1 MEISIIED
9 WHLPIEEAKV
19 EGSLNQPNFDD
30 TKTTATDLKKVL
42 YSTKVWL
49 DSLKVNTKSKL
60 IILEETKRFEEYRSR
75 KIGESKLRTTKEK
88 NKVSSFDKAQTT
100 TDRNNGSNSTKR
112 CLLKQRQQIELKKY
126 CEQSYSWNN
135 PAEYYCDNEGVLVWG
150 ICLKDN
156 HNSGHDTYYFIQPE
170 AILKELT
177 HEENI
182 LFLLENG
189 IWELNLAYLH
199 RDKSMKRQY
208 EDLRLN
214 FEILN
219 DKFQKFT
226 N

>member
-1 MEISIIED
+1 MGSIV
-9 WHLPIEEAKV
+9 AKAKYLLTQETQNDV
-19 EGSLNQPNFDD
+19 NLTQMNFDD
-30 TKTTATDLKKVL
+30 TQTVATDIKKVHHTTNNRL
-42 YSTKVWL
+42 GSK
-49 DSLKVNTKSKL
+49 NFFTKSKQA
-60 IILEETKRFEEYRSR
+60 ILEETKLLRD
-75 KIGESKLRTTKEK
+75 SKFRTTKEK
-88 NKVSSFDKAQTT
+88 NKVSFLDKAQTT
-100 TDRNNGSNSTKR
+100 TDRNNDSNRTKR
-112 CLLKQRQQIELKKY
+112 CLLKLRQQIELKKY

-156 HNSGHDTYYFIQPE
+156 HNSDHDTHKFIQPE

-189 IWELNLAYLH
+189 IWELDPTYLH
-199 RDKSMKRQY
+199 RDESMKKQY

-219 DKFQKFT
+219 DKFQKFI